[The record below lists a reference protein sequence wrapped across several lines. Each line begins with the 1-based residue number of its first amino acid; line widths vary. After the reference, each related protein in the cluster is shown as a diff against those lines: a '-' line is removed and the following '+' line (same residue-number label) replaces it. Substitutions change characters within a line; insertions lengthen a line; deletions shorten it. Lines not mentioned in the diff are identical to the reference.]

1 MHLKGRI
8 TGATLIS
15 YITELVLTLFR
26 MGLIEGAHRGEAGEG
41 GGCKKAHLPKIS
53 RTYPAT
59 MRFGSV
65 IPYQKSDTPLDF
77 C

>member
-26 MGLIEGAHRGEAGEG
+26 MGLIEGAHRGEEGEG
-41 GGCKKAHLPKIS
+41 GGAKRLTSLKSVAHIL
-53 RTYPAT
+53 
-59 MRFGSV
+59 
-65 IPYQKSDTPLDF
+65 QQ
-77 C
+77 

>member
-1 MHLKGRI
+1 MHLKGII

-41 GGCKKAHLPKIS
+41 GGGVQK
-53 RTYPAT
+53 
-59 MRFGSV
+59 GS
-65 IPYQKSDTPLDF
+65 PP
-77 C
+77 